1 VSAIPLDPL
10 PEQPDGQLLDT
21 ELLGWSWLHLF
32 LDIVRTIALV
42 VIAIALVVIA

>member
-1 VSAIPLDPL
+1 MSATPLDPL
-10 PEQPDGQLLDT
+10 PEPVEGQLLDS